1 MAMQNRRAHHRPWH
15 VIALVTLPLALGG
28 CLAREPDLLASET
41 NAVATVPTRFFTATV
56 AALPPSAPP
65 QGCYTLGALTG
76 LDTADPANTYATA
89 LLQPE
94 TRGLRL
100 TLRVDGLST
109 PTPPPVNYELVTTSG
124 VFRPLAD
131 GEWDRATAQ
140 GNAWSASGT
149 LIFLVPR
156 EVHAGQLEIVDYYY
170 PQARPELQATPG
182 PPTPLV
188 RRTLA
193 TFALDRL
200 P

>member
-1 MAMQNRRAHHRPWH
+1 MAMQNRRAHRRPWH

-28 CLAREPDLLASET
+28 CLAREPEFLASET

-65 QGCYTLGALTG
+65 QGRYTLGALTG

-109 PTPPPVNYELVTTSG
+109 PTPPPVNYRIG
-124 VFRPLAD
+124 
-131 GEWDRATAQ
+131 DRQ
-140 GNAWSASGT
+140 RRLS
-149 LIFLVPR
+149 P
-156 EVHAGQLEIVDYYY
+156 
-170 PQARPELQATPG
+170 AR
-182 PPTPLV
+182 
-188 RRTLA
+188 RW
-193 TFALDRL
+193 
-200 P
+200 